1 MDVFSML
8 IDMVKSNGAITQLQ
22 QDIVETIREL
32 EKQQFDK
39 FSVENRIIK
48 NSENHQDLFN
58 AYGLLPL
65 AMQNIS
71 QQPRCK
77 QRGIKLATLQSS
89 GVCAPRGIRQMLVQA
104 RHLAHCSRE
113 SI

>member
-65 AMQNIS
+65 AMQNINQFEIVELYRYYLYS
-71 QQPRCK
+71 QLGIMMARELEEHS
-77 QRGIKLATLQSS
+77 RG
-89 GVCAPRGIRQMLVQA
+89 
-104 RHLAHCSRE
+104 
-113 SI
+113 